1 LQDYFPVGAMMHPN
15 DDFLS
20 APELDYDG
28 FRNAMR
34 EDYLARARHSANAI
48 ERLCL

>member
-1 LQDYFPVGAMMHPN
+1 LQDYFPVEAMMHPN

-34 EDYLARARHSANAI
+34 EDWGWFTPAHETNIFTSNI
-48 ERLCL
+48 